1 MKINQM
7 YLLPIILVSVLG
19 LYLGMKWWSSQT
31 ANMPQPALTE
41 GLSVDERGESLL
53 KQFGLNKD
61 RSAQLKGTGEGY
73 GVVRWSEDKKSI
85 TAVADLPVV
94 SRGMYQVWLKDTQG
108 VLIKL
113 CSMRRSKGGYVLDYT
128 SKLSLPSSF
137 SVVIS
142 KEMKNDG
149 QLEEKMLEGEV
160 KTE

>member
-19 LYLGMKWWSSQT
+19 LYLGLKWWNSQT

-73 GVVRWSEDKKSI
+73 GVVRWSEDKKSM
-85 TAVADLPVV
+85 TTVADLPVLTT
-94 SRGMYQVWLKDTQG
+94 GMYQVWLKDSQG
-108 VLIKL
+108 VLTKL
-113 CSMRRSKGGYVLDYT
+113 GTMRYSKGGYVLDYS
-128 SKLSLPSSF
+128 SKTSLPASF
-137 SVVIS
+137 TVEVS
-142 KEMKNDG
+142 KEVKNDA
-149 QLEEKMLEGEV
+149 QLEKSVLIGDV

>member
-19 LYLGMKWWSSQT
+19 AYLGMKWWNSQT

-61 RSAQLKGTGEGY
+61 RSAQLKGTSEGY
-73 GVVRWSEDKKSI
+73 GVVRWSEDKKSM
-85 TAVADLPVV
+85 TSVADLPVI
-94 SRGMYQVWLKDTQG
+94 SAGMYQVWLKDAQG
-108 VLIKL
+108 VVTKL
-113 CSMRRSKGGYVLDYT
+113 GTMRHDKGGYVLDYK

-149 QLEEKMLEGEV
+149 QIEEVILEGEV
-160 KTE
+160 ATE

>member
-113 CSMRRSKGGYVLDYT
+113 GSMRRSKGGYVLDYT

>member
-19 LYLGMKWWSSQT
+19 LYLGMKWWNSQT

-73 GVVRWSEDKKSI
+73 GVVRWSEDKKSM
-85 TAVADLPVV
+85 TVVADLPLL
-94 SRGMYQVWLKDTQG
+94 SRGVYQVWSKDAQN
-108 VLIKL
+108 VLTKL
-113 CSMRRSKGGYVLDYT
+113 GTMRYSKGGYVLDYS
-128 SKLSLPSSF
+128 SKTNLPSTL
-137 SVVIS
+137 SVVVS

-149 QLEEKMLEGEV
+149 NLEEKVLDGEV

>member
-19 LYLGMKWWSSQT
+19 LYLGMKWWNSQT

-61 RSAQLKGTGEGY
+61 RSVQLKGAGEGY
-73 GVVRWSEDKKSI
+73 GVVRWSEDKKSM
-85 TAVADLPVV
+85 TAVADLPVLKT
-94 SRGMYQVWLKDTQG
+94 GIYQVWLKDAQG
-108 VLIKL
+108 AVTKL
-113 CSMRRSKGGYVLDYT
+113 GTMRYDKGGYVLDYK

-137 SVVIS
+137 SMVIS
-142 KEMKNDG
+142 KELKNDG
-149 QLEEKMLEGEV
+149 QMEQNILEGDV